1 MSWTITSDVVW
12 PKESSCP
19 IIKHGL
25 IYLIHC
31 GAGLRSIWR
40 IVLDDITERKLTEE
54 ALQKSK
60 ERFFKIFHKSP
71 SFMLMTA
78 FEDGTIV
85 EVNDAYCQLT
95 GYARQEL
102 MGRTAVELGIID
114 QMDRLEGNRLL
125 EKNGSFQNKEE
136 RRWTKAGHERYVL
149 LSAETIN
156 LDGQRYIISMGLD
169 ITERKLAEDELRQNR
184 NLLAEA
190 ENMAGVG
197 AWSWDIQDDVWS
209 FSENWLKIHGCSE
222 PPRTTEDLLPIAHP
236 EDQRKIR
243 EAFRNSLAEKTR
255 YDIEHRIVRQDNGEI
270 RHIQG
275 IGDVETNTAGEPV
288 RMFGVSMDVTWQRR
302 NQQALEQAR
311 AAAERANRAKSDF
324 LAMMSHE
331 IRTPMNSI
339 LGMLRLALSGDLPGK
354 QKERIQ
360 VARDSAESLLWLLND
375 ILDLS
380 RVEAGRFTLNEK
392 EFRIRHLL
400 NNICREIEV
409 QASEKNIKH
418 YLSVGQDLPTVL
430 HGDPYRLKRILY
442 NLLSNA
448 IKFTDRGWVSLE
460 AERVDTRPGSEN
472 DGFMITTVLF
482 TIKDTGKGIDPD
494 QLESIFDSYYQAVH
508 DSLSPEQGTGL
519 GLAICKNLS
528 KMMGGSIWAESEPGQ
543 GSFFYVQLPFKTD
556 GQIMEEPE
564 SVNDDASW
572 PDSSPLNILLVED
585 QKMNQVFTVDLLSS
599 YGHQVTVA
607 ENGQEALDTLARSSF
622 DLVLMDIRMPVM
634 DGIETTMRIRSADP
648 LLMNP
653 DIPVIGLSAHTV
665 TDQEMQRFQYAGFSN
680 YVVKP
685 VSFEKLF
692 TAIEEVLKKDHQE

>member
-1 MSWTITSDVVW
+1 
-12 PKESSCP
+12 
-19 IIKHGL
+19 
-25 IYLIHC
+25 
-31 GAGLRSIWR
+31 
-40 IVLDDITERKLTEE
+40 
-54 ALQKSK
+54 
-60 ERFFKIFHKSP
+60 
-71 SFMLMTA
+71 
-78 FEDGTIV
+78 
-85 EVNDAYCQLT
+85 
-95 GYARQEL
+95 
-102 MGRTAVELGIID
+102 
-114 QMDRLEGNRLL
+114 
-125 EKNGSFQNKEE
+125 
-136 RRWTKAGHERYVL
+136 
-149 LSAETIN
+149 
-156 LDGQRYIISMGLD
+156 
-169 ITERKLAEDELRQNR
+169 
-184 NLLAEA
+184 
-190 ENMAGVG
+190 MADVG

-236 EDQRKIR
+236 EDQSKIR

-255 YDIEHRIVRQDNGEI
+255 YDIRHRIVRQDNGEI

-275 IGDVETNTAGEPV
+275 LGDVETNTAGEPV
-288 RMFGVSMDVTWQRR
+288 RMFGASMDVTRQRR

-460 AERVDTRPGSEN
+460 AERVDTRPGPED

-494 QLESIFDSYYQAVH
+494 KLESIFDSYYQAVH
-508 DSLSPEQGTGL
+508 DSLSPEQGAGL

-528 KMMGGSIWAESEPGQ
+528 KLMGGSIWAESEPGQ
-543 GSFFYVQLPFKTD
+543 GSLFYVQLPFKTD

-564 SVNDDASW
+564 SVNDDANW

-585 QKMNQVFTVDLLSS
+585 QKMNQIFTVDLLSS
-599 YGHQVTVA
+599 YGHQITVA

-622 DLVLMDIRMPVM
+622 DLVLMDIKMPVM
-634 DGIETTMRIRSADP
+634 DGIETTMRIRTADP

-653 DIPVIGLSAHTV
+653 DIPVIGISAHTV
-665 TDQEMQRFQYAGFSN
+665 TDQEMQRFQYAGFSS

-685 VSFEKLF
+685 VNFEKLF
-692 TAIEEVLKKDHQE
+692 TAIEEVLKKDQQE